1 MRGKRQK
8 GYKQIQMGERKGKKG
23 TVQKK
28 KIPTFTRR
36 EKNLVFWGGAGMVVS
51 FLDQNID
58 PSRF

>member
-1 MRGKRQK
+1 MRGKRQT

-36 EKNLVFWGGAGMVVS
+36 EKKSS
-51 FLDQNID
+51 FLGVERE
-58 PSRF
+58 S